1 MIYLNS
7 LLPKPIKKIETAAE
21 LILAVALNDFAVK
34 YLKEEVTCGS
44 VRVNKDLQSQE
55 VYAYAWDTAYHPSVL
70 HFHADDKAPE
80 KRAYNTKWCQYIMQ
94 VIDGLTLEYTP
105 ERWYFSFLLNLA
117 DNIHIRTGAT
127 PYNYVYL
134 VAKWLIYR
142 YMKKTET
149 PCLVIDQDGYTLQTR
164 EYAALISL
172 KKWGNKL
179 FEDDNLLTLEY
190 VDDDDTD
197 SEWVAYFEEKRSRG
211 MVGTGGVRYSAKE
224 KIHYLTNVLKYN
236 VGDIVL
242 LYRRKASK
250 NNGDITRNVIA
261 VYPAVIMQI
270 DNDNITL
277 SYCTQIDTKLTRKH
291 HLDLLKLNGAN
302 SIYTKQD
309 YLRFEESY
317 KSFSW
322 HKVGVEGYSTD
333 ESFIII
339 PPIADDST
347 RQWLNDGQYDVEV
360 ELNTLETIYA
370 VYEDRKLKYDKARFL
385 ARYFG
390 DKVPVYEQYRQLRE
404 QRKQLAEQEN
414 AESAESSTKKGTAKR
429 KTAMKK
435 GS

>member
-1 MIYLNS
+1 MIFLNS

-21 LILAVALNDFAVK
+21 LVLAVALNDYAHK
-34 YLKEEVTCGS
+34 YLNDRVSCGS
-44 VRVNKDLQSQE
+44 VRVAKTLVGQE
-55 VYAYAWDTAYHPSVL
+55 VYAYAWDTACHPTIL
-70 HFHADDKAPE
+70 GFHADDKEPE
-80 KRAYNTKWCQYIMQ
+80 SRAYNTKWCPYIMQ
-94 VIDGLTLEYTP
+94 IMDSMVIDYAP
-105 ERWYFSFLLNLA
+105 DKWYFSLLNSLS

-134 VAKWLIYR
+134 VAKWLMYR
-142 YMKKTET
+142 YMNKGVT
-149 PCLVIDQDGYTLQTR
+149 PRLVVDQDGYTLQSK

-211 MVGTGGVRYSAKE
+211 MAGTGGARYSAKE
-224 KIHYLTNVLKYN
+224 KINYLTNVLKFN
-236 VGDIVL
+236 VGDIML

-250 NNGDITRNVIA
+250 NNGDVTRNVIA

-270 DNDNITL
+270 DSNNITL

-322 HKVGVEGYSTD
+322 HKVGIEGYSTD
-333 ESFIII
+333 ESYILI

-385 ARYFG
+385 ARYFSNS
-390 DKVPVYEQYRQLRE
+390 VPIYEQYRQRRL
-404 QRKQLAEQEN
+404 QA
-414 AESAESSTKKGTAKR
+414 KGE
-429 KTAMKK
+429 
-435 GS
+435 